1 MINLKDYQVTGENIK
16 QLVNVEKGYILNPFI
31 GYKGWSKL
39 KELCTAMLPNTQINS
54 KFYRKKNIHKSK
66 VLHKTNEVEIVDVNS
81 FKDEADA
88 LNGTIE
94 QYIGDGEII
103 TELNYSI
110 REDSKSYLKRVLQ
123 ELQASYLFYSKSG
136 YEKRFYIEGMTD
148 IEKEEFTK
156 IVLQNALTLINYLK
170 G

>member
-1 MINLKDYQVTGENIK
+1 MINLKDYQVTDENIK

-39 KELCTAMLPNTQINS
+39 KDLCTATLPDIQINS
-54 KFYRKKNIHKSK
+54 KFYRKKNLHKSK